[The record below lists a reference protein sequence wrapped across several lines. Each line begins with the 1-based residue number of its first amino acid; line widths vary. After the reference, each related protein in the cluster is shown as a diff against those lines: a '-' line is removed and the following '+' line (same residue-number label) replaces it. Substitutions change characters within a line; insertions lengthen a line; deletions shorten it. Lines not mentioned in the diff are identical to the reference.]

1 MRISD
6 WSSDVCSSDL
16 SQPGDKPFDKKV
28 AEQWL
33 PVAQYIGGVE
43 HAILHLLYARFWT
56 RALRHIGM
64 LDVAE
69 PFTGLFTQGM
79 VTHETYKSAEGQWLS
94 PDDVEK
100 SDGQLVEIATGAPA
114 SAGRVEKMSKSKKNV
129 IDPSP
134 IIDQYGADAVRWFM
148 LSDSPPERD
157 LAWSEAAKIGRAHV

>member
-1 MRISD
+1 ME
-6 WSSDVCSSDL
+6 
-16 SQPGDKPFDKKV
+16 KKG
-28 AEQWL
+28 EGKLL
-33 PVAQYIGGVE
+33 PVAQYSGGCE

-56 RALRHIGM
+56 RTRRHIGM

-94 PDDVEK
+94 PDDVEMR
-100 SDGQLVEIATGAPA
+100 DGQLVEIATGAPA

-134 IIDQYGADAVRWFM
+134 IIEQYGADAVRWF
-148 LSDSPPERD
+148 
-157 LAWSEAAKIGRAHV
+157 KIGREPVELQSL